1 MKKIIL
7 GSTMFASLILGT
19 MVVSADE
26 VEYEVQSGDTLSM
39 IALMHK
45 VEVDDIKEKNK
56 IEDINLIFP
65 GEKFKI
71 DTELKPEEIVRPEV
85 VETYV
90 PEYQEEYV
98 EQQAVVQYEQPVQQ
112 EVVQNTYV
120 ANSSSAKEW
129 IAMKE
134 STNNYNA
141 TNGRYIGKYQ
151 LDASYL
157 NGDYSPE
164 NQERV
169 ADAYV
174 AGRYGS
180 WEAAKQF
187 WLANGWY

>member
-39 IALMHK
+39 IALMHQA
-45 VEVDDIKEKNK
+45 EVDDIKEKNK

-85 VETYV
+85 VEAYV

-98 EQQAVVQYEQPVQQ
+98 EQQVVAQYEQPVQQ
-112 EVVQNTYV
+112 EVAQPAYV
-120 ANSSSAKEW
+120 ANGSSAKEW

-174 AGRYGS
+174 VGRYGS
-180 WEAAKQF
+180 WEAAQQF